1 MRKLSLALND
11 VVSRYAKETRLEHTE
26 VCLAALGL
34 LTAHLERVRPPE
46 KRRALA
52 ACFSEMFIASCECA
66 APRRLATRSRTRQR
80 LGAYLFRRSTP
91 KG

>member
-34 LTAHLERVRPPE
+34 LTAHLERVNPPE

-52 ACFSEMFIASCECA
+52 ACFSDMFIASGERIAPCGVA
-66 APRRLATRSRTRQR
+66 TQGRAGRTRRRLNTYLPRR
-80 LGAYLFRRSTP
+80 
-91 KG
+91 

>member
-11 VVSRYAKETRLEHTE
+11 VVSRYARQTRLEHTE

-34 LTAHLERVRPPE
+34 LTAHLERVSPPE

-52 ACFSEMFIASCECA
+52 ECFSELFIASGERIAPCEMN
-66 APRRLATRSRTRQR
+66 PRRRVCRVRRR
-80 LGAYLFRRSTP
+80 LDRYLPGR
-91 KG
+91 

>member
-11 VVSRYAKETRLEHTE
+11 VVSRYAKETRVEHTE

-34 LTAHLERVRPPE
+34 LTAHLERVRPAE

-52 ACFSEMFIASCECA
+52 VCFSEMFIASCECA
-66 APRRLATRSRTRQR
+66 APRRRATGSRFRRR
-80 LGAYLFRRSTP
+80 LGAYLPGRSTP